1 MSRRE
6 LLFLTNLLPYPLDD
20 GASFKTYHVLR
31 YLSHTW
37 DITLISFI
45 RSLDEHKYR
54 SELGK
59 ICHRIEMVP
68 IRRSRI
74 RDFGYFVLS
83 LVSPKPFLIR
93 RDYSK
98 RMQKTV
104 DEVLERA
111 PFDTIYVD
119 HLHMAQYVHSR
130 TQRKILDEHNLES
143 ELARRYAKVV
153 KHPVKKLIAYLDFK
167 KMRTYEVR
175 TCRSFDLVL
184 TVTEK
189 ERQTLL
195 NLGVPETYCLPIG
208 VDTKKLKRLDLNR
221 KSKTIV
227 FLGTMYWPPNTDA
240 VLWFYRRMFPLIRLS
255 IPETRLSIIGSKPPR
270 AIRKLASDTNVNV
283 LGYVENPEALLTDCA
298 AFIVPLRIGGGMRVK
313 ILNAF
318 SWGLPVVT
326 TTLGVEGIE
335 ALDNRHLLIRDN
347 PGDFANAVV
356 QLIEDRELR
365 MRLSLEGR
373 KAAESVYDWEILYKR
388 MDGIFNRIVKP
399 R

>member
-6 LLFLTNLLPYPLDD
+6 LLFLTNLLPFPLDD

-31 YLSHTW
+31 YLSQTW

-74 RDFGYFVLS
+74 RDFVHFILS

-93 RDYSK
+93 RDYSQ
-98 RMQKTV
+98 RMKKAV
-104 DEVLERA
+104 DEVLGREH
-111 PFDTIYVD
+111 FDTIYVD

-143 ELARRYAKVV
+143 ELALRYAKVV
-153 KHPVKKLIAYLDFK
+153 KNPVKKLTAYLDYK
-167 KMRTYEVR
+167 KMRAYEVR

-189 ERQTLL
+189 ERRALL
-195 NLGVPETYCLPIG
+195 NLGVPDTYCLPIG
-208 VDTKKLKRLDLNR
+208 VDTKKLKRLELNR
-221 KSKTIV
+221 ESKTIV

-240 VLWFYRRMFPLIRLS
+240 VLWFFRRIFPLIRRS
-255 IPETRLSIIGSKPPR
+255 IPEARLSILGSKPSR
-270 AIRKLASDTNVNV
+270 AVRKLASDTNVNV
-283 LGYVENPEALLTDCA
+283 LGYVDNPEALLTDCA

-318 SWGLPVVT
+318 SWGLPVVS

-335 ALDNRHLLIRDN
+335 ALDNRHLLIRDD
-347 PGDFANAVV
+347 PGDFAQAVT

-365 MRLSLEGR
+365 MRLSQEGR
-373 KAAESVYDWEILYKR
+373 KAAETIYDWEVLSKR
-388 MDGIFNRIVKP
+388 MDGIFNGMVKP